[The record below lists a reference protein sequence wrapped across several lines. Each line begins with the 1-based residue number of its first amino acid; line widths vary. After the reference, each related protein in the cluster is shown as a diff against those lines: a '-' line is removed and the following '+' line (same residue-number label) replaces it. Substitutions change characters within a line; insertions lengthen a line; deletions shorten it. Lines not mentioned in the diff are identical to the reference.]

1 VTPLADLLFEERAL
15 LEQLARVREL
25 IHAEEE
31 RTGAPPLPLRLRLV
45 PPIDTPTSAPE
56 GPRSPAC

>member
-1 VTPLADLLFEERAL
+1 MTPLADLLFEERAL